1 MEQHKRWDPESGV
14 EQHQQRWDPESRM
27 SGTAAEVGPKEWSGT
42 AAEVGPRERS
52 RTASAEVGLGE
63 WSE

>member
-1 MEQHKRWDPESGV
+1 
-14 EQHQQRWDPESRM
+14 M
-27 SGTAAEVGPKEWSGT
+27 SGTAAEVGPKEWGGT
-42 AAEVGPRERS
+42 AAEVGPRDGS

>member
-1 MEQHKRWDPESGV
+1 
-14 EQHQQRWDPESRM
+14 M
-27 SGTAAEVGPKEWSGT
+27 SGTAAEVGPKEWGGT